1 MADPIAKA
9 CTAEKAPENLKGV
22 SLPSDGG
29 VGTPMGCTHA
39 PKALPEGRIAA

>member
-1 MADPIAKA
+1 MADPVAKA

-22 SLPSDGG
+22 SLSWNG